1 MRKCLFVLLAAVLA
15 VAIALPATAGME
27 ASGFYRAKGYVSN
40 FYNTGASGIVTKD
53 ALTNAFVEQR
63 FRVRFA
69 FGEENVKAVWFS
81 EVDFTAWGDGAGN
94 TSPGTD
100 GARRNSGGAL
110 GGDKINLETKNI
122 FLWFKVPNTSLEFT
136 VGLQG
141 QSDSYAGLLYGGA
154 DMSGIFMTGKFDP
167 VGYKLGWAKL
177 YENASNK
184 SDDLTLYVAEAK
196 FSPTKEVKLG
206 LNFYFL
212 QDDTG
217 KVVGI
222 PAGNAPLPGNP
233 SGVSGVNKI
242 RVYTPG
248 VDASFNLGPLT
259 LSGFAL
265 YNIGK
270 VDFPTGTDTDIKGY
284 AVDVRGDMNLGPGKF
299 FLEGLYVS
307 GSDQS
312 GSNPD
317 FESVVTL
324 SDRNASPGG
333 NSAYSRTDMV
343 ILLSSPDHINAAQC
357 LIGCSGGVAGQ
368 SPSNGGRGMWHVAA
382 GYSQKF
388 TDKVSGK
395 IGVGYLR
402 ATEMLVSDGS
412 FRDEEM
418 GTEINASLNYNLMKG
433 LDVGIVGAYAFIG
446 DFFKT
451 SATGSGSD
459 PDDAYDIHGRINY
472 AF

>member
-15 VAIALPATAGME
+15 VAIALPAMAGME

-40 FYNTGASGIVTKD
+40 FYNTGSAGIVQKD

-122 FLWFKVPNTSLEFT
+122 YLWFKVPNTSLEFT

-141 QSDSYAGLLYGGA
+141 QSDSYAGLLYGAA

-177 YENASNK
+177 YENASAK

-217 KVVGI
+217 KV
-222 PAGNAPLPGNP
+222 AGTLPGNP
-233 SGVSGVNKI
+233 SGVVGLNKI

-248 VDASFNLGPLT
+248 VDASFNLGPAT

-265 YNIGK
+265 YNFGK
-270 VDFPTGTDTDIKGY
+270 VDFPSGTDTDIKGW
-284 AVDVRGDMNLGPGKF
+284 AADVRADMNLGPGKF

-307 GSDQS
+307 GGDGS
-312 GSNPD
+312 GTNPD

-333 NSAYSRTDMV
+333 NSAYGRTDMV
-343 ILLSSPDHINAAQC
+343 ILLGPSDAINAAQC
-357 LIGCSGGVAGQ
+357 LIGCSGGTAGQ
-368 SPSNGGRGMWHVAA
+368 SPGNGGRGMWHVGA

-395 IGVGYLR
+395 FGAGYLR
-402 ATEMLVSDGS
+402 ATEMLVGDAT

-418 GTEINASLNYNLMKG
+418 GAEVNASLNVNIAKG
-433 LDVGIVGAYAFIG
+433 LDVGLVGAYAWIG

-451 SATGSGSD
+451 SSTSD
-459 PDDAYDIHGRINY
+459 PDEAFDLHARVNY
-472 AF
+472 SF

>member
-1 MRKCLFVLLAAVLA
+1 
-15 VAIALPATAGME
+15 
-27 ASGFYRAKGYVSN
+27 
-40 FYNTGASGIVTKD
+40 
-53 ALTNAFVEQR
+53 
-63 FRVRFA
+63 
-69 FGEENVKAVWFS
+69 
-81 EVDFTAWGDGAGN
+81 
-94 TSPGTD
+94 
-100 GARRNSGGAL
+100 
-110 GGDKINLETKNI
+110 
-122 FLWFKVPNTSLEFT
+122 
-136 VGLQG
+136 
-141 QSDSYAGLLYGGA
+141 
-154 DMSGIFMTGKFDP
+154 
-167 VGYKLGWAKL
+167 
-177 YENASNK
+177 
-184 SDDLTLYVAEAK
+184 
-196 FSPTKEVKLG
+196 

-217 KVVGI
+217 KV
-222 PAGNAPLPGNP
+222 AGTLPGNP
-233 SGVSGVNKI
+233 SGVSGLNKI

-265 YNIGK
+265 YNWGK
-270 VDFPTGTDTDIKGY
+270 VDFPGSTPDTDIKGY
-284 AVDVRGDMNLGPGKF
+284 AADVRGDMNLGPGKF

-307 GSDQS
+307 GGDQS

-368 SPSNGGRGMWHVAA
+368 SPSNGGRGMWHAAA

-395 IGVGYLR
+395 IGVGYL
-402 ATEMLVSDGS
+402 AAVKMLKVSSTTDPS
-412 FRDEEM
+412 FKDKEM
-418 GTEINASLNYNLMKG
+418 GTEINASLNYNIMKG
-433 LDVGIVGAYAFIG
+433 LDVGLVGAYAFIG

>member
-1 MRKCLFVLLAAVLA
+1 MRKCLFVLLGAVLA

-40 FYNTGASGIVTKD
+40 FYNGGSAGIVGKD

-81 EVDFTAWGDGAGN
+81 EVDFTSWGDTAGN
-94 TSPGTD
+94 AAPGTD
-100 GARRNSGGAL
+100 GARRNAGGAL
-110 GGDKINLETKNI
+110 GADKINLETKNI

-154 DMSGIFMTGKFDP
+154 DMSGVFMTGKFDP

-177 YENASNK
+177 YENNTAK

-217 KVVGI
+217 KV
-222 PAGNAPLPGNP
+222 AGTLPGNP
-233 SGVSGVNKI
+233 SGVSGLNKI

-265 YNIGK
+265 YNWGK
-270 VDFPTGTDTDIKGY
+270 VDFPGSTPDTDIKGW
-284 AVDVRGDMNLGPGKF
+284 AADVRGDMNLGPGKF

-307 GSDQS
+307 GGDQS
-312 GSNPD
+312 GTNPD

-333 NSAYSRTDMV
+333 NSAYGRTDMV
-343 ILLSSPDHINAAQC
+343 ILLGPSDAINAAQC
-357 LIGCSGGVAGQ
+357 LIGCSGGTAGQ
-368 SPSNGGRGMWHVAA
+368 SPSNGGRGMWHIGA

-395 IGVGYLR
+395 IGVGYLT
-402 ATEMLVSDGS
+402 ATDKLVSDPS
-412 FRDEEM
+412 FKDKEM
-418 GTEINASLNYNLMKG
+418 GTEINASVNYNIMKG
-433 LDVGIVGAYAFIG
+433 LDVGLVGAYAFIG

-451 SATGSGSD
+451 SSTSSGD
-459 PDDAYDIHGRINY
+459 PDEAYDIHGRINY
-472 AF
+472 SF